1 MKTHLDCIPCF
12 ISQALRAGKEI
23 SNDEIFLKSILDR
36 ICGMVKDFSLDKSTP
51 EIADLIYSEIKIIT
65 KNMDPF
71 SKKKKQNIEEAL
83 RFEPE
88 LKQIVENSDDKLLT
102 AIRIAIAGNVIDLG
116 ANVNFDLRR
125 DVNQILKQDFAIFH
139 YEEFKEYLNQ
149 TEKIL
154 YIGDNAGESVFDK
167 ILIEQLGRPVIYA
180 VRDEAVINDVTFD
193 DAIASG
199 LEKFSKIISS
209 GCSAPST
216 LLERCSDE
224 FLNEYHTSKLI
235 ISKGQGNYEGLSD
248 TKDKVFFLLK
258 AKCPVIADYLNVNI
272 NDIVLKLNS

>member
-36 ICGMVKDFSLDKSTP
+36 ICGMVKDFSLNKSTP
-51 EIADLIYSEIKIIT
+51 EIADLIYSEIKKIT
-65 KNMDPF
+65 KNNDPF

-167 ILIEQLGRPVIYA
+167 ILIEQLGRKKGFLRKNNEI
-180 VRDEAVINDVTFD
+180 DEDKTARFILKDWQ
-193 DAIASG
+193 A
-199 LEKFSKIISS
+199 EKIKI
-209 GCSAPST
+209 
-216 LLERCSDE
+216 
-224 FLNEYHTSKLI
+224 K
-235 ISKGQGNYEGLSD
+235 
-248 TKDKVFFLLK
+248 
-258 AKCPVIADYLNVNI
+258 
-272 NDIVLKLNS
+272 